1 MPVPPRAKKNEKAAP
16 QRVEEEVDKK
26 TVAQVDKAKAKGQKL
41 REVIS
46 PPPDEED
53 DDEIELDDIELGDI
67 ELDDLELEVEDRR
80 SLRLLHPGV
89 SEAPKSKEAAPVKEA
104 AKGKQSPKVE
114 DDVIVVLNGMNSS
127 INSLREQVVKT
138 VNPVSERVSSLEGDV
153 KDLTAELKTVQVQMQ
168 ELLSKI
174 VSVHQ
179 SHSEVSA
186 QVLTE
191 LAKLNY
197 GQAKSPTPAKKEEVK
212 EPPRAK
218 TSEEVLEMHNL
229 NSSVLRMV
237 LKHSSSKVGQ
247 PAVAWCKAFSAK
259 LKSQGNP
266 ELNRLTPEILL
277 DLLQSSGS
285 VDGKGNITESES

>member
-80 SLRLLHPGV
+80 SLRLLHP
-89 SEAPKSKEAAPVKEA
+89 KEAAPVKEA

-285 VDGKGNITESES
+285 VDGKGNITESET

>member
-80 SLRLLHPGV
+80 SLRLFHP
-89 SEAPKSKEAAPVKEA
+89 SKEAAPVKEA

>member
-80 SLRLLHPGV
+80 SLRLLHP
-89 SEAPKSKEAAPVKEA
+89 KEAAPVKEA
-104 AKGKQSPKVE
+104 AKGKQSPEVE
-114 DDVIVVLNGMNSS
+114 DDVIVVLNGMNFS

>member
-26 TVAQVDKAKAKGQKL
+26 SVAQVDKAKAKGQKL

-67 ELDDLELEVEDRR
+67 ELDDLELEVED
-80 SLRLLHPGV
+80 
-89 SEAPKSKEAAPVKEA
+89 EAPKSKEAAPVKEA

>member
-1 MPVPPRAKKNEKAAP
+1 
-16 QRVEEEVDKK
+16 
-26 TVAQVDKAKAKGQKL
+26 
-41 REVIS
+41 
-46 PPPDEED
+46 
-53 DDEIELDDIELGDI
+53 
-67 ELDDLELEVEDRR
+67 
-80 SLRLLHPGV
+80 
-89 SEAPKSKEAAPVKEA
+89 
-104 AKGKQSPKVE
+104 
-114 DDVIVVLNGMNSS
+114 MNSS

>member
-80 SLRLLHPGV
+80 SLRLLHP
-89 SEAPKSKEAAPVKEA
+89 KEAAPVKEA

>member
-1 MPVPPRAKKNEKAAP
+1 M
-16 QRVEEEVDKK
+16 
-26 TVAQVDKAKAKGQKL
+26 
-41 REVIS
+41 
-46 PPPDEED
+46 
-53 DDEIELDDIELGDI
+53 
-67 ELDDLELEVEDRR
+67 DDLELEVEDRR
-80 SLRLLHPGV
+80 SLRLLHP
-89 SEAPKSKEAAPVKEA
+89 SKEAAPVKEA